1 MVRRKEAS
9 FAMPESISATNQPD
23 PALVPASRKRR
34 AWVRYPSR
42 STASLQLLE
51 SETELGW
58 WALIQDVSQ
67 GGMAL
72 ILPRRVAPGTVL
84 LIDEPPVRAEK
95 RGRALPMRVVHA
107 VPHPGGRWIVGCQ
120 FSEPISEEAL
130 LALIQPS
137 ELREPTRLTRVITRA
152 VPGLPQA

>member
-1 MVRRKEAS
+1 MRIGPMQCLKGQCL
-9 FAMPESISATNQPD
+9 AMPEPISTNQPT
-23 PALVPASRKRR
+23 PAVVPAGRERR

-42 STASLQLLE
+42 SAGSLQLLE

-72 ILPRRVAPGTVL
+72 VLPRRVTPGTVL

-95 RGRALPMRVVHA
+95 QGRALPMRVVHA
-107 VPHPGGRWIVGCQ
+107 APHAGGRWIVGCQ
-120 FSEPISEEAL
+120 FSEPISEQAL
-130 LALIQPS
+130 AALIQPG
-137 ELREPTRLTRVITRA
+137 ELREP
-152 VPGLPQA
+152 

>member
-1 MVRRKEAS
+1 MPRRKGPCLV
-9 FAMPESISATNQPD
+9 MPESIPANQPA
-23 PALVPASRKRR
+23 PALVPAGRERR

-42 STASLQLLE
+42 SAGSLQLIE

-58 WALIQDVSQ
+58 WALIQDVSL

-95 RGRALPMRVVHA
+95 QGRALPMRVVHA
-107 VPHPGGRWIVGCQ
+107 APHAGGRWIVGCQ
-120 FSEPISEEAL
+120 FSEPISEQAL
-130 LALIQPS
+130 LGLIQPG
-137 ELREPTRLTRVITRA
+137 ELREPTRPTRVITRA
-152 VPGLPQA
+152 VPQHPEP